1 VIILRKIKVGVNKM
15 ENEIYICQSCGE
27 KNPVSNNFCQKCA
40 APLRSTPIKSTQ
52 QIQQESASQNPLKS
66 EGKEKKGNYL
76 DSKKLKYLAGV
87 LFGIYFLII
96 TGKTFAKPSGWSMW
110 PYKWQESWHP
120 NYFLY
125 IILIVSGIATV
136 IVGYIIFNKNN
147 KK

>member
-1 VIILRKIKVGVNKM
+1 M
-15 ENEIYICQSCGE
+15 EGEIYICQSCGE
-27 KNPVSNNFCQKCA
+27 KNPVTNNFCQNCA
-40 APLRSTPIKSTQ
+40 APLRSTPINSPQ
-52 QIQQESASQNPLKS
+52 RVPQESASPVPPKS

-110 PYKWQESWHP
+110 PYAWQVSWHP
-120 NYFLY
+120 NYLLY
-125 IILIVSGIATV
+125 VILIVSGIATV
-136 IVGYIIFNKNN
+136 ILGYIIFNKKY